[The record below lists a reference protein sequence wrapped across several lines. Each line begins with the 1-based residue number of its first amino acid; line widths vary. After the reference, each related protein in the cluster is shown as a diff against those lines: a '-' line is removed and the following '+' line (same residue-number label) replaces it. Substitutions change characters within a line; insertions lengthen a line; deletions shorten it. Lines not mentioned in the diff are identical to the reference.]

1 MNDQLHHILLDG
13 EEIRWSGR
21 PDPFKLMDLP
31 ARNSLIFT
39 WIISGCTLG
48 LTLGLFIASFVYT
61 PFEPLDFSVL
71 LLALLF
77 LPLMIALRPI
87 LDRRCL
93 IHDTIYAITNCRV
106 IAMIKGDI
114 MYLPLTQKL
123 KTATASCYDGFGNLC
138 FGEAVHVSARKELSA
153 AVIGVRT
160 IGDIANPNVPGIVFY
175 HIRHPET
182 LLRYLA

>member
-21 PDPFKLMDLP
+21 PAPFKLMDLP

-71 LLALLF
+71 LLAPYATALF
-77 LPLMIALRPI
+77 LFI
-87 LDRRCL
+87 
-93 IHDTIYAITNCRV
+93 
-106 IAMIKGDI
+106 
-114 MYLPLTQKL
+114 
-123 KTATASCYDGFGNLC
+123 
-138 FGEAVHVSARKELSA
+138 
-153 AVIGVRT
+153 
-160 IGDIANPNVPGIVFY
+160 
-175 HIRHPET
+175 
-182 LLRYLA
+182 